1 MRYENKQGVN
11 YNSDKLFT
19 SCTFCKL
26 SLSRED
32 NRWSFEGWMLDKKR
46 FVIVS
51 VILDILSTEQFKH
64 PKRKQ
69 ACRHRLNWRLVP
81 K

>member
-11 YNSDKLFT
+11 YNRDKLFT
-19 SCTFCKL
+19 SCIFCKL

-69 ACRHRLNWRLVP
+69 ACRLRLNWRLVP
-81 K
+81 Q